1 MIKYTIE
8 YILKYIIKYLMSDK
22 IKIKIKIEK
31 IDNVLYNIKNK
42 LFLKPLIW
50 QYLDL
55 LLLSFKFN

>member
-42 LFLKPLIW
+42 LFLKSLI
-50 QYLDL
+50 
-55 LLLSFKFN
+55 